1 MKRPLKIP
9 LFWKFSIAITG
20 TVVLF
25 GIINLYFTNYA
36 VYDLFERE
44 LVRHGT
50 ITATGIAERTIVPIA
65 YGDLAAL
72 DRLVTDQKKI
82 DPGIAYLFIIDKD
95 EQLIAHSFEQ
105 TVPPEL
111 FNANKK
117 SINDSVYTV
126 KIQPENNPYTMIR
139 DLAVPIMQGNLG
151 VVRIGLYEENFMKS
165 IHKTTRIFLVMVIIF
180 LVVGILGAFLFS
192 YIITTPLKA
201 ISNISRKIEL
211 GTLDI
216 EEEDFEE
223 YLNRSELIKWKNIL
237 NVQDEIDALINSFG
251 EMVTRL
257 KNTYSELQ
265 KTQSSLFQSEKLT
278 SLGTLSA
285 GIAHEINN
293 PISGIQNCVR
303 RLQEA
308 PENIKQNFLY
318 LEMIDEALKKVEK
331 VVRGLLDF
339 SKKPDLHFTQT
350 NIHSLIEN
358 VLLLVSHK
366 LEKSRIAII
375 KDFDNKSV
383 LVNASANHLE
393 QVILNLVLNSIDAI
407 DEKKIADPAY
417 LGEIRFK
424 INETLNTN
432 ELEIADNGIGLP
444 SEHLKNIFNP
454 FFSLKKVRPGTGL
467 GLAVSYT
474 IVEQHNGVI
483 SARIN
488 SRKGLTFL
496 ISLPKK

>member
-1 MKRPLKIP
+1 MKKQLNIP

-20 TVVLF
+20 TVVVF
-25 GIINLYFTNYA
+25 GLINLYFTNYA
-36 VYDLFERE
+36 VYDLFESE
-44 LVRHGT
+44 LIRHGK
-50 ITATGIAERTIVPIA
+50 ITATGIAERSIVPIA

-95 EQLIAHSFEQ
+95 KKLIAHTFEQ

-111 FNANKK
+111 LNANKK
-117 SINDSVYTV
+117 SINDSVFTV
-126 KIQPENNPYTMIR
+126 KIQFENNPNTMIR

-151 VVRIGLYEENFMKS
+151 VVRIGLYEENFIKS
-165 IHKTTRIFLVMVIIF
+165 IHKTTRIFLVMVLIF
-180 LVVGILGAFLFS
+180 LIAGILGAFFFS

-201 ISNISRKIEL
+201 ISKISRKIEL

-216 EEEDFEE
+216 EEEDFEAT
-223 YLNRSELIKWKNIL
+223 LNKSELVKWKNIL
-237 NVQDEIDALINSFG
+237 NVKDEIDTLISSFG

-257 KNTYSELQ
+257 KKTYSELQ
-265 KTQSSLFQSEKLT
+265 KTQSSLFQSEKLA

-293 PISGIQNCVR
+293 PIAGIQNCVK
-303 RLQEA
+303 RLQKA
-308 PENIKQNFLY
+308 PENIKQNILY

-339 SKKPDLHFTQT
+339 SKKPDIHFTET
-350 NIHSLIEN
+350 SISSIIEN
-358 VLLLVSHK
+358 VLLLVSYK

-375 KDFDNKSV
+375 KDFDNKNT
-383 LVNASANHLE
+383 LVNASTNHLE

-407 DEKKIADPAY
+407 DEKKIEDPSY
-417 LGEIRFK
+417 TGEIKFK
-424 INETLNTN
+424 INETQKSV

-444 SEHLKNIFNP
+444 EEQIKNIFNP
-454 FFSLKKVRPGTGL
+454 FFSLKKIRPGTGL
-467 GLAVSYT
+467 GLAVSYS
-474 IVEQHNGVI
+474 IIEQHNGEI
-483 SARIN
+483 SARLN
-488 SRKGLTFL
+488 TRKGLTFL
-496 ISLPKK
+496 ISLSKN